1 MKSKR
6 EKMSEK
12 QLISKL
18 SKVGNPFTLLKMFKN
33 VKQFIASHQSDF
45 PKNDVDDKIY
55 LNISG
60 EFYQVNGKHIDP
72 TMPISSG
79 NLVSLS
85 ETSVKN
91 LTDMLGLHGNVSL
104 NELFKELRR
113 AKNIKNYQVI
123 LEIIDAE
130 FTTNIPVTKWTTIGF
145 KTIFGSEG

>member
-55 LNISG
+55 LNI
-60 EFYQVNGKHIDP
+60 FNYVRFW
-72 TMPISSG
+72 
-79 NLVSLS
+79 
-85 ETSVKN
+85 
-91 LTDMLGLHGNVSL
+91 TDLGRTV
-104 NELFKELRR
+104 
-113 AKNIKNYQVI
+113 V
-123 LEIIDAE
+123 
-130 FTTNIPVTKWTTIGF
+130 
-145 KTIFGSEG
+145 